1 MFETMIRHDH
11 NAAYTRHCKCIKSP
25 AMPAH
30 TFSFHIECMQ
40 TPIGAMLVVADE
52 QQRLRALGWADL
64 KARLERTLAVLYGEL
79 QLRSQPVASSI
90 KDSLYAYLEG
100 KLDAIDAIAVE
111 TGGTAF
117 QRSVW
122 EELRRIP
129 AGTTMSYG
137 DFAARIGRPKAVRA
151 VGHANGSNPICVVVP
166 CHRLIGADGS
176 LTGYGGGLP
185 RKRWL
190 LDHEAAARGSPI

>member
-1 MFETMIRHDH
+1 
-11 NAAYTRHCKCIKSP
+11 
-25 AMPAH
+25 MPAT
-30 TFSFHIECMQ
+30 TFSFRLECIK
-40 TPIGAMLVVADE
+40 TPIGDMLVVADE
-52 QQRLRALGWADL
+52 QERLRALGWADL
-64 KARLERTLAVLYGEL
+64 EERLKRTLTVLYGN
-79 QLRSQPVASSI
+79 LRLHSQPVATSI
-90 KDSLYAYLEG
+90 RDSLHAYLEG
-100 KLDAIDAIAVE
+100 KLDAIDAIPVA
-111 TGGTAF
+111 TSGTAF

-122 EELRRIP
+122 EGLRRIP
-129 AGTTMSYG
+129 VGTTMSYG

-190 LDHEAAARGSPI
+190 LNHEAAAQCRLI

>member
-1 MFETMIRHDH
+1 
-11 NAAYTRHCKCIKSP
+11 
-25 AMPAH
+25 MPAT
-30 TFSFHIECMQ
+30 TFSFHLECLK
-40 TPIGAMLVVADE
+40 TPIGDMLVVADE
-52 QQRLRALGWADL
+52 QERLRALGWADL
-64 KARLERTLAVLYGEL
+64 KARLDRTLAVLYGSL

-90 KDSLYAYLEG
+90 RNALLAYLEG
-100 KLDAIDAIAVE
+100 KLDAIDAITVE

-122 EELRRIP
+122 EGLRSIP
-129 AGTTMSYG
+129 VGTTMSYA
-137 DFAARIGRPKAVRA
+137 DFATRIGRPKAVRA
-151 VGHANGSNPICVVVP
+151 VGHANGSNPICIVVP

-190 LDHEAAARGSPI
+190 LDHEAAAQGGLI

>member
-1 MFETMIRHDH
+1 
-11 NAAYTRHCKCIKSP
+11 
-25 AMPAH
+25 MPAP
-30 TFSFHIECMQ
+30 TFSFHLECMQ
-40 TPIGAMLVVADE
+40 SPIGDMLVVADE
-52 QQRLRALGWADL
+52 QERLRALGWADL
-64 KARLERTLAVLYGEL
+64 KARLDRTLAVLYGDVT
-79 QLRSQPVASSI
+79 LRAQPVARTI
-90 KDSLYAYLEG
+90 KDALLTYLEG
-100 KLDAIDAIAVE
+100 KLDAIDTIPVE

-122 EELRRIP
+122 QELRRIP
-129 AGTTMSYG
+129 VGTTMSYG

-190 LDHEAAARGSPI
+190 LDHEAAAQGRLI